1 MNSDFHKLNNP
12 VWHSLSESH
21 QKFSMDHVGI
31 KFYHPDYCAFG
42 GVENAE
48 DITSHLEKYS
58 AMADDFFIVGEK
70 PVLSNKL
77 QFKRELVCLQMV
89 IEKRIDLVINED
101 ITLITNEHTTALFDL
116 INLVQPGYFKI
127 KTFLLGS
134 YFGIFKNNQLVA
146 VTGERMKMNDFT
158 ELSAI
163 VTHPNHTGQGY
174 AKQLI
179 AHAVNNIFYQ
189 NKTPYLHVVETN
201 LAAINLYKKSGFI
214 TRRKISFWNI
224 TNENF
229 MANPPKISF

>member
-1 MNSDFHKLNNP
+1 MNSNFHKLNNP
-12 VWHSLSESH
+12 VWYCLSESH
-21 QKFSMDHVGI
+21 QKFSMDYGGI

-48 DITSHLEKYS
+48 DIASHLEKYLT
-58 AMADDFFIVGEK
+58 MVDDFFIVGEK
-70 PVLSNKL
+70 PALSNKL

-89 IEKRIDLVINED
+89 IEKKIDLQIKED
-101 ITLITNEHTTALFDL
+101 ITLLTCEHTTALFDL

-127 KTFLLGS
+127 KTVSLGS
-134 YFGIFKNNQLVA
+134 YFGIFKNNQLIA

-179 AHAVNNIFYQ
+179 AHAVNNIFDQ
-189 NKTPYLHVVETN
+189 NKTPYLHVAETN
-201 LAAINLYKKSGFI
+201 TGAITLYKKLGFT
-214 TRRKISFWNI
+214 TRKKISFWNI
-224 TNENF
+224 TNESF
-229 MANPPKISF
+229 IADQPKIST